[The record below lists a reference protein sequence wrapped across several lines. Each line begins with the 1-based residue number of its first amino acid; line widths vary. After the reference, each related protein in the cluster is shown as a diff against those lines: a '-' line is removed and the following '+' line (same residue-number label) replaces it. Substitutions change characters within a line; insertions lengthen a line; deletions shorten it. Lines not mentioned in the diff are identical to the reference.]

1 MIKGVAEKMVLALI
15 VTSCL
20 VKINMNYL
28 TISLLKY
35 TSVLGVFLLGNV
47 FIEILKFTVRIKSIT
62 ETILYVTPRSAPD
75 IYICCAKQQS
85 GKIIGRYNLHS

>member
-1 MIKGVAEKMVLALI
+1 MVLALI
-15 VTSCL
+15 VTSHV

-28 TISLLKY
+28 TIGLLKY

-47 FIEILKFTVRIKSIT
+47 FIEILKFTVRIKSIA
-62 ETILYVTPRSAPD
+62 ETILYVNPRSAPD
-75 IYICCAKQQS
+75 SPICCAKQQS